1 MVPVE
6 STTLDNSNTLQMPPP
21 PPAPLLHN
29 RSILI
34 QRHPNGTGRHRSE
47 SVKITSEQTK
57 SSKPWLDHTFPL
69 FFISMLFADKEGRTG
84 ANRFEDEVKREQY
97 KRSAC
102 DRERA
107 RMKDMNRSFEL
118 LRARLPWCKPP
129 GKRLSK
135 IESLRYDNYF

>member
-1 MVPVE
+1 
-6 STTLDNSNTLQMPPP
+6 
-21 PPAPLLHN
+21 
-29 RSILI
+29 
-34 QRHPNGTGRHRSE
+34 
-47 SVKITSEQTK
+47 
-57 SSKPWLDHTFPL
+57 
-69 FFISMLFADKEGRTG
+69 MLFADKEGRTG

-135 IESLRYDNYF
+135 IESLRFNNYFQK